1 MKRYEVADDADRMM
15 PKWMADHIDYMY
27 TKMTYRVVDGALKL
41 KGIKVDG
48 VLARIGDAVTCEKG
62 IFSVERR

>member
-48 VLARIGDAVTCEKG
+48 VLARIGDVVTCEKG